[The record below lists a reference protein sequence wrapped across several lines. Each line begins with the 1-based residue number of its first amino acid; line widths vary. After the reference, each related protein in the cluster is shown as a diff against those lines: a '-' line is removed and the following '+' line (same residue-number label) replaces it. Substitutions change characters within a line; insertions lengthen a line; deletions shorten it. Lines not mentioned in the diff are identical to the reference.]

1 MTKGVTVRARMS
13 SKRQMILM
21 MKLLLKI
28 QLKRMIARI
37 LSGPVKSNPIARSKV
52 KSDDTLDRTKQAII
66 IIASHMM
73 HVS

>member
-13 SKRQMILM
+13 SKMQMILM
-21 MKLLLKI
+21 TRLMLKI

-52 KSDDTLDRTKQAII
+52 KSDDTPDRTKQAII

>member
-1 MTKGVTVRARMS
+1 MTKGVTVRVRMS

-21 MKLLLKI
+21 TRLLHKI

-37 LSGPVKSNPIARSKV
+37 LSGPVKSNPIARSKI
-52 KSDDTLDRTKQAII
+52 KSDITLDRTKQAII

>member
-1 MTKGVTVRARMS
+1 MTKGVTVRVRMS

-21 MKLLLKI
+21 TRLLLKI

-37 LSGPVKSNPIARSKV
+37 LSGPVKSNPIARSKI
-52 KSDDTLDRTKQAII
+52 KSDITLDRTKQAII